1 MVGSYLLYNELHDN
15 GLMPDWG
22 LMSKRK
28 GTVSKQIVLTQSHLT
43 S

>member
-1 MVGSYLLYNELHDN
+1 MTGSNLFNYGQYYKGIMSDV
-15 GLMPDWG
+15 G